1 MTTIEAFGQ
10 FRPFSVGFDSI
21 FEKLSEASIPHS
33 NNYPPY
39 NIVKRGDN
47 QWFIELAVAGFS
59 KKDIDIEL
67 KENNLTVT
75 CSKDKNDNDVK
86 NETDEFVHKGIS
98 ERNFYKTFALA
109 EHVEV
114 KGAEIVDGILS
125 IELMRNI
132 PEEKK
137 PRLIP
142 IGQ

>member
-114 KGAEIVDGILS
+114 KLS
-125 IELMRNI
+125 
-132 PEEKK
+132 
-137 PRLIP
+137 LIH
-142 IGQ
+142 I